1 MNYLLDTN
9 VISESTKKNPDSS
22 VSEFLNTVPAKSLYL
37 SVLSIGEI
45 RKGIA
50 NLKVKLAKTHSL
62 TLWLENELMKSFS
75 GRIIPVNI
83 AVADKW
89 GFMTGNIK
97 DPLPA
102 IDSLIA
108 ATAICNNLILV
119 TRNSSDFSK
128 FQLETFNPW
137 LSATEVAP

>member
-1 MNYLLDTN
+1 M
-9 VISESTKKNPDSS
+9 
-22 VSEFLNTVPAKSLYL
+22 
-37 SVLSIGEI
+37 LSIGEI

-50 NLKVKLAKTHSL
+50 NLKDNLAKKQSL
-62 TLWLENELMKSFS
+62 TLWLENELMNFFS